1 MRRAKWEQITADD
14 AIKGIYNF
22 TPEIPPMRDYLDI
35 MHNKHGFEN
44 PFAEPEG
51 YSFPFLFFQDPN
63 ILNGN
68 AELRLD

>member
-1 MRRAKWEQITADD
+1 MRRAKWEQITPDD

-51 YSFPFLFFQDPN
+51 
-63 ILNGN
+63 
-68 AELRLD
+68 